1 MLKTRIKNLD
11 IFFFICVLLKN
22 KNRQFFGE
30 GGIREKVSLEKKL
43 SFVIPF
49 PLMRLSFINKNFI
62 CIFCIM
68 LEGSNST

>member
-11 IFFFICVLLKN
+11 IFFCMRAVKN
-22 KNRQFFGE
+22 QKNRQFFGE